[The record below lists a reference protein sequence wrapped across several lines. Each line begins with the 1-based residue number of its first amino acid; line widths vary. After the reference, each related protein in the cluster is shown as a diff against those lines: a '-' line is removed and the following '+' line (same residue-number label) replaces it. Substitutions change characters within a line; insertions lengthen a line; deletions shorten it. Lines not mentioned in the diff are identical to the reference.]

1 VILIAVKNAAGLKLY
16 AQRDLR
22 QKISE
27 CDREYFDE
35 LLKDLHLRS
44 NEDPE
49 KVFAQISNLS
59 VGPIITAAVK
69 SAKMS
74 LSPFYEFGLLF
85 YPDGDMA
92 SCHESGFERM

>member
-1 VILIAVKNAAGLKLY
+1 MIAVKNAAGLKLY

-27 CDREYFDE
+27 RDWEYFDE

-44 NEDPE
+44 SEDPE
-49 KVFAQISNLS
+49 QVFAQISNLS

-69 SAKMS
+69 QARMS
-74 LSPFYEFGLLF
+74 ESPFYEFGLLF
-85 YPDGDMA
+85 SPDGDLA
-92 SCHESGFERM
+92 SCHESGFERL